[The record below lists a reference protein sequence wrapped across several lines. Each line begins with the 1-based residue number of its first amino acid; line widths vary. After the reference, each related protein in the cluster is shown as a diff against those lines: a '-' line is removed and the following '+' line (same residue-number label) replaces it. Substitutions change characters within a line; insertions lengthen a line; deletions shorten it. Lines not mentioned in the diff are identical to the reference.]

1 MAHIVPPAHLQSYE
15 RFTALALGMEVGQDS
30 YQIKRTGRRV
40 VFTYWARWRGRFIID
55 RLRPVERYDN
65 MEPMEQDVQ
74 TWLDALKL
82 EENTTE
88 VPIAEPTIV
97 LPEQSWVPTVDNV
110 VIADG
115 FLTMDIT
122 EGAGRVA
129 TKNMG
134 DMVGIGT
141 PERLYKFWGHT
152 GITWM
157 FTPDIMPQSVVVT
170 PRPVDKMKCRVLTQT
185 SQTRR
190 KSGRGGWD
198 VEYEEVIE

>member
-1 MAHIVPPAHLQSYE
+1 MAHIAPPSHLQNYE

-40 VFTYWARWRGRFIID
+40 VFTYWAHWRGRFIIE
-55 RLRPVERYDN
+55 RLRPVDQYDN
-65 MEPMEQDVQ
+65 TVPMEQDVQ

-82 EENTTE
+82 EENTTD
-88 VPIAEPTIV
+88 VPIVEPTII
-97 LPEQSWVPTVDNV
+97 LPSQSWIPTIDNV

-115 FLTMDIT
+115 FLQMDIT
-122 EGAGRVA
+122 EAVDRVA
-129 TKNMG
+129 IKKMG

-141 PERLYKFWGHT
+141 PERLYKVWGNN

-157 FTPDIMPQSVVVT
+157 FTPDIIPQSVVLI
-170 PRPVDKMKCRVLTQT
+170 PRPVTKMRCRILTQT